1 MSARDDAFA
10 MESNFAGRFDRRGVL
25 RAGAGLVGGLALGAC
40 GAFGVARREESLPP
54 ASSSPSDHVLVL
66 VELFGGNDGLST
78 LVPHQDDA
86 YQRARPTL
94 RLSKAETLRLTDER
108 GLHPSLVKIHDRFH
122 EGQVAVVE
130 GVGMAN
136 PNYSHFRTL
145 ETWHTARREGR
156 ASGPGWIARLREG
169 AWSADANDDLVVH
182 VGGDMPYSLYSPARP
197 AVSFRIASELEWLGD
212 EHDREAYALAAAAH
226 ARSGDAATSMRERD
240 RVLAELRRTLR
251 TSQASTARIQ
261 AITDAYRARAEYP
274 MEPFAQSLRVVAAL
288 LQSDIGTRVFSIT
301 LGNFDTHGATQKR
314 NQMKLLGRFDAGID
328 AFLADIAGTSAEKRT
343 LGLAY
348 SEFGRRVEE
357 NQSQGTDHGAA
368 GPLWFFGSPV
378 RGGLHGQHPSVEKL
392 DEDGNLVYSVDFRRA
407 YATALERWLATP
419 SREIL
424 GDRYEPLDVLRA
436 PV

>member
-1 MSARDDAFA
+1 MSTRRPTVDSR
-10 MESNFAGRFDRRGVL
+10 SNLDRRDVL
-25 RAGAGLVGGLALGAC
+25 RAGAALVGGVALGAC
-40 GAFGVARREESLPP
+40 GAESFARRDAVVDPTSVT
-54 ASSSPSDHVLVL
+54 SSDRALL
-66 VELFGGNDGLST
+66 LIELYGGNDGLST
-78 LVPHQDDA
+78 LVPHQDDI

-108 GLHPSLVKIHDRFH
+108 GLHPSLVKIHERFH
-122 EGQVAVVE
+122 AGEIAVVE
-130 GVGMAN
+130 GIGIEH

-156 ASGPGWIARLREG
+156 ASGPGWIARLRET
-169 AWSADANDDLVVH
+169 AWSADANEELVVH
-182 VGGDMPYSLYSPARP
+182 VGGDMPYSLYSPQRP

-212 EHDREAYALAAAAH
+212 ERDREAYSLAAAAH
-226 ARSGDAATSMRERD
+226 ARAGDSEPPRERD

-288 LQSDIGTRVFSIT
+288 LQSDLGTRVYSVT

-314 NQMKLLGRFDAGID
+314 NQMKLLARFDAGID
-328 AFLADIAGTSAEKRT
+328 AFLADIAGTSAEKRV

-368 GPLWFFGSPV
+368 GPLWFFGAPV
-378 RGGLHGQHPSVEKL
+378 RGGLHGEHPSLERL
-392 DEDGNLVYSVDFRRA
+392 DGDGNLVYTVDFRRA
-407 YATALERWLATP
+407 YATALERWLGTP
-419 SREIL
+419 SLAIL

-436 PV
+436 NA